1 MNISKQSII
10 KELKSWG
17 FFVIL
22 LGGLY
27 ITGALPEVSAL
38 IQRGLLM
45 TGLMNASSSEEYV
58 GKTDYNWKLEEFE
71 SGERIDFSA
80 FKGKKVFLNVW
91 ASWCPPCIAEMPSIE
106 KLYQHFKGDD
116 NVVFIMLNVDEDK
129 LKAEKFLKRKGYSF
143 PIYRRITSTPS
154 IFQSNSIPS
163 TYVINEKGEVIFKH
177 QGLANYYSDSFI
189 NMLTIQ

>member
-27 ITGALPEVSAL
+27 ITGALPEVSAM

-45 TGLMNASSSEEYV
+45 TGLMNASSSEGYV
-58 GKTDYNWKLEEFE
+58 GKTDYSWQLAKFE
-71 SGERIDFSA
+71 TDQAVDFAS

-106 KLYQHFKGDD
+106 KLYQHFEKDD

-129 LKAEKFLKRKGYSF
+129 EKAEKFLKRKEYTF
-143 PIYRRITSTPS
+143 PVYRRRTSTPS
-154 IFQSNSIPS
+154 VFQSNSIPS

>member
-1 MNISKQSII
+1 MKITKQSII

-17 FFVIL
+17 IFLLI

-27 ITGALPEVSAL
+27 YSGMLMEVSAGL
-38 IQRGLLM
+38 QRVLLFSGLVD
-45 TGLMNASSSEEYV
+45 ASSTPSYS
-58 GKTDYNWKLEEFE
+58 GQTDYKWKLETFDEE
-71 SGERIDFSA
+71 KAIDFST

-106 KLYQHFKGDD
+106 ALYQKFKDNE

-129 LKAEKFLKRKGYSF
+129 SKAEKFLKRKKYTF
-143 PIYRRITSTPS
+143 PIYRSVSKTPS
-154 IFQSNSIPS
+154 IFYSNSIPS
-163 TYVINEKGEVIFKH
+163 TYVINEKGEIIFKH
-177 QGLANYYSDSFI
+177 QGLANYNSESFI

>member
-38 IQRGLLM
+38 MQRGLLM
-45 TGLMNASSSEEYV
+45 TGLMNASSSEGYV
-58 GKTDYNWKLEEFE
+58 GKTDYNWKLEKFE
-71 SGERIDFSA
+71 TGEAVDFKA

-106 KLYQHFKGDD
+106 KLYQHFKDD
-116 NVVFIMLNVDEDK
+116 ENVVFMMLNVDEDK
-129 LKAEKFLKRKGYSF
+129 IKAEKFLKRKGYSF
-143 PIYRRITSTPS
+143 PNYRRVTSTPS
-154 IFQSNSIPS
+154 VFQSNSIPS